1 MRDRMTPPK
10 TGMVLA
16 AGLGTRLRPI
26 TDATPKP
33 LVRIRGRALLDHA
46 IDRLQAVGVE
56 KIVVNT
62 HYKAAQIAAHLASRF
77 GQGVAPVVAVS
88 REEDLLE
95 TGGGVV
101 KALPLLDERFYVVNS
116 DVFWLDGK
124 VPALQRLAR
133 AWDDSMDALLL
144 LQRSTTA
151 IGYDGIGDYFL
162 DPLGV
167 PKRRGERQIA
177 PYVFSG
183 LQILH
188 RRLFDDP
195 ALPAK
200 FSLGRLYD
208 RAEAAG
214 RLRAIVHDGEW
225 YHIGTPAALDLAEDR
240 LTISRAER

>member
-1 MRDRMTPPK
+1 
-10 TGMVLA
+10 MVLA
-16 AGLGTRLRPI
+16 AGLGKRLRPI
-26 TDATPKP
+26 TDTTPKP

-46 IDRLQAVGVE
+46 IDRLQAAGVA

-62 HYKAAQIAAHLASRF
+62 HYKASQVAAHLAPRVEPSITI
-77 GQGVAPVVAVS
+77 S
-88 REEDLLE
+88 HEEALLE
-95 TGGGVV
+95 TGGGVR

-151 IGYDGIGDYFL
+151 VGYDGIGDYLL

-167 PKRRGERQIA
+167 PKRRGERQIV

-183 LQILH
+183 VQILH

-195 ALPAK
+195 TLPTK
-200 FSLGRLYD
+200 FSLSALYD
-208 RAEAAG
+208 RAEEAG

-225 YHIGTPAALDLAEDR
+225 YHIGTPAALDLADDR
-240 LTISRAER
+240 LAISRAER

>member
-1 MRDRMTPPK
+1 MTPPK

-16 AGLGTRLRPI
+16 AGFGTRLRPI

-56 KIVVNT
+56 KVVVNT
-62 HYKAAQIAAHLASRF
+62 HYKAAQIAAHLAPRF
-77 GQGVAPVVAVS
+77 ELGVAPHVAPTVAIS
-88 REEDLLE
+88 HEEVLLE

-124 VPALQRLAR
+124 VPALARLAR

-151 IGYDGIGDYFL
+151 IGYDGIGDYLL

-167 PKRRGERQIA
+167 PRRRGERQIA
-177 PYVFSG
+177 PFVFAG

-195 ALPAK
+195 ALPVK

-208 RAEAAG
+208 RAEETG

-225 YHIGTPAALDLAEDR
+225 CHIGTPAALAGAEHRLA
-240 LTISRAER
+240 ISRAAR

>member
-1 MRDRMTPPK
+1 
-10 TGMVLA
+10 MVLA

-33 LVRIRGRALLDHA
+33 LVRVRGRALLDHA
-46 IDRLQAVGVE
+46 LDRLQALGVE

-62 HYKAAQIAAHLASRF
+62 HYKAAQIEAHLAQRTAPA
-77 GQGVAPVVAVS
+77 VAIS
-88 REEDLLE
+88 HEDELLE

-101 KALPLLDERFYVVNS
+101 KALPLLDDRFYVVNS

-124 VPALQRLAR
+124 VPALERLAR

-151 IGYDGIGDYFL
+151 IGYDGIGDYLL

-177 PYVFSG
+177 PYIFSG

-188 RRLFDDP
+188 RRLLDDR
-195 ALPAK
+195 ALPKK

-240 LTISRAER
+240 LAISRAER

>member
-1 MRDRMTPPK
+1 MTPPK

-56 KIVVNT
+56 RIVVNA
-62 HYKAAQIAAHLASRF
+62 HYKAAQIAAHLEPRSGPRA
-77 GQGVAPVVAVS
+77 APTIAVS
-88 REEDLLE
+88 HETELLE
-95 TGGGVV
+95 TGGGVA
-101 KALPLLDERFYVVNS
+101 KALRLLDERFYVVNS

-151 IGYDGIGDYFL
+151 IGYDGIGDYLL
-162 DPLGV
+162 DPLGI
-167 PKRRGERQIA
+167 PRRRGERQIA
-177 PYVFSG
+177 PFVFAG

-195 ALPAK
+195 TLPTK

-208 RAEAAG
+208 RAEKAG

-240 LTISRAER
+240 LAFSRADR

>member
-1 MRDRMTPPK
+1 MRDRMIPPQ
-10 TGMVLA
+10 TAMVLA
-16 AGLGTRLRPI
+16 AGLGKRLRPI
-26 TDATPKP
+26 TDNMPKP

-46 IDRLQAVGVE
+46 IDRLQAAGVS

-62 HYKAAQIAAHLASRF
+62 HYKASQVADHLATR
-77 GQGVAPVVAVS
+77 VEPAVTIS
-88 REEDLLE
+88 HEGELLE

-101 KALPLLDERFYVVNS
+101 KALPLLEERFYVVNS

-124 VPALQRLAR
+124 VPALERLAR

-151 IGYDGIGDYFL
+151 IGYDGIGDYLL

-167 PKRRGERQIA
+167 PKRRGERQIV
-177 PYVFSG
+177 PYIFSG
-183 LQILH
+183 VQILH

-195 ALPAK
+195 RLPAK
-200 FSLGRLYD
+200 FSLSRLYD
-208 RAEAAG
+208 RAEEAG

-225 YHIGTPAALDLAEDR
+225 YHIGTPAALDLADDR
-240 LTISRAER
+240 LAISRAER